1 VPNTTVPNTTV
12 PNTTDMIDL
21 HTHVLPGIDDGA
33 RTFEEALEMC
43 RQAAGDGCSGL
54 VATPHLRHSRWWN
67 GDRERLEELRAELVR
82 RLDEPFEIFL
92 GGEIAVH
99 SDSVEEIYDLPGGE
113 LPTLAG
119 SRYVLLEL
127 DWHGLGPNVL
137 DVVHE
142 LVVKGLFPVIAHP
155 ERYRWLAADP
165 ALIETLV
172 ERGAYLQLTAMS
184 VTGDLGSGIRRLCE
198 NLVAAEIVHFV
209 ASDAHDARLRPPG
222 LGRAFRQIEDAYGD
236 EAAQRIFVT
245 HPRAVV
251 EDRRLDQP

>member
-1 VPNTTVPNTTV
+1 MNALGPAN
-12 PNTTDMIDL
+12 DMIDL

-43 RQAAGDGCSGL
+43 RRAAGEGCAGL

-67 GDRERLEELRAELVR
+67 GDRGRLEALCKELQERL
-82 RLDEPFEIFL
+82 DGPFEVFL
-92 GGEIAVH
+92 GGEIALH
-99 SDSVEEIYDLPGGE
+99 SDSLEEVYELPEGE

-127 DWHGLGPNVL
+127 DWHGFGPNIL

-142 LVVKGLFPVIAHP
+142 LKVKGLFPVIAHP

-165 ALIETLV
+165 GLIETLV

-184 VTGDLGSGIRRLCE
+184 VTGELGPDIRRLCE
-198 NLVAAEIVHFV
+198 DLLEADVVHFV

-222 LGRAFRQIEDAYGD
+222 LGRAFRQIEESYGR
-236 EAAQRIFVT
+236 EVARRLFVT

-251 EDRRLDQP
+251 EDRRLEAS